1 MDLPRHEEQ
10 AMSLE
15 EFRAWERKC
24 LTEAVTNAA
33 RLLSRQSSA
42 AEASR
47 PGAEH
52 GAAGEADTPRGADK
66 DAPLK
71 QKG

>member
-1 MDLPRHEEQ
+1 
-10 AMSLE
+10 MSVE

-42 AEASR
+42 AGASR

-52 GAAGEADTPRGADK
+52 GAAGEADNTRSVGK

-71 QKG
+71 QEG